1 MTDLDPRSARR
12 AEPSSASTDEA
23 DTSQTERGAG
33 AVFAA
38 REIGG
43 ASGHTADRVLDVNA
57 LEVAYGDVKVV
68 FGVSLHVDK
77 GELVGLVGGNGSGK
91 STILRVVS
99 GMLKARGGSATY
111 REHNLNGVQP
121 HKITDMGVAH
131 VPMGRQLFGQM
142 TVEEN
147 LLMGAYLPRTKARR
161 SENLQR
167 VYDFF
172 PRLNEKRLTTAASL
186 SGGEQQMV
194 AIGRALMSE
203 PEVLLMDEPSLGLA
217 PLVVKEVMRVIG
229 SLRELGLTVLL
240 VEQNVRQVLKVT
252 DRTYVLELGQL
263 VKEGKSADLLGDP
276 DIRRAYLGV

>member
-1 MTDLDPRSARR
+1 MTSVQPQPA
-12 AEPSSASTDEA
+12 PSPV
-23 DTSQTERGAG
+23 R
-33 AVFAA
+33 
-38 REIGG
+38 
-43 ASGHTADRVLDVNA
+43 DRVLNVEG
-57 LEVAYGDVKVV
+57 LEVAYGEVQVV

-91 STILRVVS
+91 STILRVLS
-99 GMLKARGGSATY
+99 GMLRARGGTATY
-111 REHNLNGVQP
+111 RGQNLNGVPP
-121 HKITDMGVAH
+121 HRITELGVAH

-142 TVEEN
+142 SVEEN
-147 LLMGAYLPRTKARR
+147 LLMGAYLPRTRAHRAA
-161 SENLQR
+161 NLQK

-172 PRLNEKRLTTAASL
+172 PRLTEKRLAPAAAL

-217 PLVVKEVMRVIG
+217 PLVVSEVMRVIG

-252 DRTYVLELGQL
+252 DRTYVLELGHL
-263 VKEGKSADLLGDP
+263 VKEGPSRELMGDP
-276 DIRRAYLGV
+276 DIIKAYLGV

>member
-1 MTDLDPRSARR
+1 MTSLPSA
-12 AEPSSASTDEA
+12 PPASFVNA
-23 DTSQTERGAG
+23 Q
-33 AVFAA
+33 
-38 REIGG
+38 
-43 ASGHTADRVLDVNA
+43 DRVLNVEH
-57 LEVAYGDVKVV
+57 LEVAYGEVQVV
-68 FGVSLHVDK
+68 FGVGLHVSK

-91 STILRVVS
+91 STILRVLS
-99 GMLKARGGSATY
+99 GMLRARGGTAAY
-111 REHNLNGVQP
+111 RQHNLNGVPP
-121 HKITDMGVAH
+121 HKITDLGVAH

-147 LLMGAYLPRTKARR
+147 LLMGAYLPRTRARR
-161 SENLQR
+161 AQNLQK

-172 PRLNEKRLTTAASL
+172 PRLVEKRSTPAAAL

-217 PLVVKEVMRVIG
+217 PLVVSEVMRVIG

-252 DRTYVLELGQL
+252 DRTYVLELGKL
-263 VKEGKSADLLGDP
+263 VKVGPSRDLMGDP
-276 DIRRAYLGV
+276 DIIKAYLGV

>member
-1 MTDLDPRSARR
+1 MSNQQASR
-12 AEPSSASTDEA
+12 AAS
-23 DTSQTERGAG
+23 
-33 AVFAA
+33 
-38 REIGG
+38 
-43 ASGHTADRVLDVNA
+43 DRVLEA
-57 LEVAYGDVKVV
+57 SGIEVAYGEVQVV

-91 STILRVVS
+91 STILRVLS
-99 GMLKARGGSATY
+99 GMLKARAGTATY
-111 REHNLNGVQP
+111 RGQNLNGVPP
-121 HKITDMGVAH
+121 HRITDMGVAH

-147 LLMGAYLPRTKARR
+147 LLMGAYLPRTKGNRTA
-161 SENLQR
+161 NLQK

-172 PRLNEKRLTTAASL
+172 PSLTGKRLSPAAAL

-217 PLVVKEVMRVIG
+217 PLVVSEVMRVIG

-240 VEQNVRQVLKVT
+240 VEQNVRQVLRVT

-263 VKEGKSADLLGDP
+263 VKEGPSRDLMGDP
-276 DIRRAYLGV
+276 DIIKAYLGV

>member
-1 MTDLDPRSARR
+1 MTAAAQPR
-12 AEPSSASTDEA
+12 P
-23 DTSQTERGAG
+23 GYVPG
-33 AVFAA
+33 K
-38 REIGG
+38 
-43 ASGHTADRVLDVNA
+43 RVLDVRD
-57 LEVAYGDVKVV
+57 LEVAYGEVQVV

-99 GMLKARGGSATY
+99 GMLRARGGAAEY
-111 REHNLNGVQP
+111 RGQNLNGVAP
-121 HKITDMGVAH
+121 HRITEMKVAH

-147 LLMGAYLPRTKARR
+147 LMMGAYLPRTKANRAA
-161 SENLQR
+161 NLQK

-172 PRLNEKRLTTAASL
+172 PRLVDKRTSPAAAL

-194 AIGRALMSE
+194 AIGRAIMSE

-217 PLVVKEVMRVIG
+217 PLVVSEVMRVIG

-252 DRTYVLELGQL
+252 DRTYVLELGKL
-263 VKEGKSADLLGDP
+263 VKEGPSAELMGDP
-276 DIRRAYLGV
+276 DIIKAYLGV